1 MDLSQ
6 YAELFLAES
15 REQLAAINDLLL
27 AWEREPASQAHLGG
41 IFRAVHTLKGAAATL
56 GYQGVAELAHRVE
69 DLLDALRRSGQ
80 APSADTLQLL
90 FRAAD
95 VLEAAVHDAVAGRV
109 AAVPG
114 ELSRALD
121 REAAAYVSAA
131 HLPEQGQPAGAHPEQ
146 RPPAARREEPA
157 IAGGAGLWVRVVLRA
172 DAPLKGPRALLVLA
186 RAEKLGTV
194 SGVEP
199 PVASFERDDFPGDF
213 SFRLATSAGEEAI
226 AAQLRGAGDVAE
238 VLVGV
243 VPQGEGSI
251 EPGAVRHLRVD
262 LRRLDRLMRLM
273 GELLTA
279 RGRLLDV
286 AAARSDPEFADAA
299 RRVSQLAGELQ
310 HEVVAARMTPVWQVF
325 DRFPRLVRDLA
336 HRLGKRVEFVI
347 EGKDIEL
354 DRALLDEISDPLV
367 HLLRNAVDHG
377 LEPPAERERAGKA
390 PVGRLVLSA
399 ARERDAVAVR
409 VSDDGRGIDRDRV
422 LREAVARGWVEPGT
436 EHLSDESLV
445 RILARPGFSTAAGVS
460 EVSGRGVGIDAVA
473 TKVRALGGALEVKST
488 LGGGTT
494 FTLRLP
500 TSLAIVRA
508 LLARVGEERYALP
521 LTHVA
526 ETVDL
531 DPRQTAMLEGRE
543 ALMFHDRLIPLVH
556 LRRVLRLDGEGPA
569 RRPVVVVQIGE
580 RASGL
585 VVDDLLGQ
593 QEIMVKPFDPPKGTM
608 PIFSGATILG
618 DGVPVLILD
627 AAGLA

>member
-15 REQLAAINDLLL
+15 REQVAAINDLLL
-27 AWEREPASQAHLGG
+27 AWEREPVSQEHLGG

-69 DLLDALRRSGQ
+69 DLLDALRRSGR
-80 APSADTLQLL
+80 APSGETLQLL

-95 VLEAAVHDAVAGRV
+95 ALEAGVHDAVAGRV
-109 AAVPG
+109 TVVPG
-114 ELSRALD
+114 ELSGALD
-121 REAAAYVSAA
+121 REAATYARAA
-131 HLPEQGQPAGAHPEQ
+131 RRPGQGQ
-146 RPPAARREEPA
+146 PAARREEPA
-157 IAGGAGLWVRVVLRA
+157 SAGGGGLWVRVVLRA

-186 RAEKLGTV
+186 RAEKLGRV

-226 AAQLRGAGDVAE
+226 VAQLRGAGDVAE
-238 VLVGV
+238 VLVGA
-243 VPQGEGSI
+243 VPQGGRSI
-251 EPGAVRHLRVD
+251 EPGAVRHVRVD

-286 AAARSDPEFADAA
+286 AAARADPEFAEAA

-347 EGKDIEL
+347 EGKDLEL

-399 ARERDAVAVR
+399 ARERNAVAVR

-422 LREAVARGWVEPGT
+422 LREAIARGWVEPGT
-436 EHLSDESLV
+436 ESLSDEGLV

-460 EVSGRGVGIDAVA
+460 EVSGRGVGIDAVSA
-473 TKVRALGGALEVKST
+473 KVRALGGALEVKST
-488 LGGGTT
+488 PGAGTT
-494 FTLRLP
+494 FTLRMP

-531 DPRQTAMLEGRE
+531 DPEQTATLEGRE

-556 LRRVLRLDGEGPA
+556 LRRVLRLEGEGPA

-618 DGVPVLILD
+618 DGAPVLILD
-627 AAGLA
+627 AAGLV